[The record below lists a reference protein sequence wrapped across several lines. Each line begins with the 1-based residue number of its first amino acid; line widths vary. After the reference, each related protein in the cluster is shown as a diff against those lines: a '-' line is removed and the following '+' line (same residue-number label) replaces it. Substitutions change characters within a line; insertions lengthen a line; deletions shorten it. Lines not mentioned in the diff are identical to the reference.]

1 MSTDLREPSAHGG
14 EDAYRRQRDHRDGE
28 DEVGQRR
35 PGPQGR
41 DRGDGHDEAHR
52 RRGGPHVEGGA
63 RDDRL
68 DLEVT
73 LGGLEVEAERDLVVA
88 LTGAV
93 LPGAPMHGTVRL
105 RAGERIVCGSP
116 ATGLR
121 TYLAVRGGIATEP
134 VVGSRSTDLLSG
146 LGPPVVQDGDR
157 LPIGDDHAP
166 RVDYGVDT
174 APSPALPS
182 GPAHLPV
189 VPGPR
194 ADWFAA
200 NEWDRL
206 TSTDWT
212 ASSRSN
218 RIGLR
223 LEGPGIE
230 RHDAGELASEGMV
243 RGAVQVP
250 PSGEPIVFLADHPVT
265 GGYPVVA
272 VLAAGAVDLAA
283 QLVPGSE
290 IRFRRC

>member
-1 MSTDLREPSAHGG
+1 MSAGD
-14 EDAYRRQRDHRDGE
+14 
-28 DEVGQRR
+28 R
-35 PGPQGR
+35 PGLLVHRAGPLTTVQDLGR
-41 DRGDGHDEAHR
+41 PGMGGTGISTSGAADRAAHTLANR
-52 RRGGPHVEGGA
+52 LVGNSPGA
-63 RDDRL
+63 AT
-68 DLEVT
+68 LEVT

-174 APSPALPS
+174 APSPAPPS

-265 GGYPVVA
+265 GGYPVIAYVTDE
-272 VLAAGAVDLAA
+272 AVDLAA
-283 QLVPGSE
+283 QVQPGQVV
-290 IRFRRC
+290 RFHG

>member
-1 MSTDLREPSAHGG
+1 MSAGD
-14 EDAYRRQRDHRDGE
+14 
-28 DEVGQRR
+28 R
-35 PGPQGR
+35 PGLLVHRAGPLTTVQDLGR
-41 DRGDGHDEAHR
+41 PGMGGTGISTSGAADRAAHALANR
-52 RRGGPHVEGGA
+52 LVGNGPGA
-63 RDDRL
+63 AT
-68 DLEVT
+68 LEVT

-157 LPIGDDHAP
+157 LPVGDDHAP

-265 GGYPVVA
+265 GGYPVIAYVTDE
-272 VLAAGAVDLAA
+272 AVDLAA
-283 QLVPGSE
+283 QVQPGQVV
-290 IRFRRC
+290 RFRG